1 MEKIFEVVLKDDE
14 VLGVYWGVD
23 LLGVIIRP
31 TLEKVIKLTSSSL
44 QNRCTEIDGKRLM
57 NERIYQYS
65 HLELGIENNGFRNLE
80 GEIKLEYSYD
90 VEDYPRGL
98 GTTLW
103 EKYNLK
109 IVKILI

>member
-1 MEKIFEVVLKDDE
+1 MKKFEVVLKDDE
-14 VLGVYWGVD
+14 VLGVYYGID

-31 TLEKVIKLTSSSL
+31 TLEKVIKLTSSL

-65 HLELGIENNGFRNLE
+65 HLELGIEQKYGFRNLE
-80 GEIKLEYSYD
+80 GEIKLEYTYD